1 MTLVQVLQ
9 ATLETGRRAV
19 VRMRLH
25 SRDADGG
32 WVETWTTTFPPE
44 DLGLPTMVRGE
55 PLHDSGFRLP
65 AVVARELPQHLSRGA
80 RVTWMQLCE
89 PFGYLGM
96 VPWEGLLA
104 SVVPGALVRLPTI
117 DLAAR
122 TPSSDLQVA
131 VLAVP
136 SDPDRPGTAGEAL
149 QGMRLEAAS
158 RWRSWT
164 HAPPVQAPL
173 GRRGEGRTERA
184 PEARLTAADVDVLVG
199 AILHG
204 SPRRTTV
211 HVVTTP
217 LLYHGLR
224 ALWRGRRWPVHLHD
238 PRPGSGPLGY
248 GPLGY
253 GRPRAAP
260 TDWFGLVTAAMGGEQ
275 ADVVHL
281 VCGATVSGNRVKL
294 TLADPPEDVVGAG
307 SRFVS
312 LTTLRG
318 FLDGLGAW
326 SVHLSAPPG
335 DPCVPALRMA
345 ASRLLEER
353 PGPVS
358 FTDLGRDVD
367 ASDVRGAYAFLC
379 RADPA
384 LPPRHPGSLLAC
396 EPYRVRGGTSL
407 RGGPHTTIEAPAAA
421 HPSGAIGAIIHD
433 AETPA
438 WVAAA
443 QRFIEQRHLELARL
457 RRDAP
462 VGSSTPESR
471 NAIEGIEEAI
481 SDLTAVIEQWAAEQ
495 RETS

>member
-1 MTLVQVLQ
+1 MSLVQVLQ
-9 ATLETGRRAV
+9 ATLEAERRAS
-19 VRMRLH
+19 VRLRLH
-25 SRDADGG
+25 SRGEDGA
-32 WVETWTTTFPPE
+32 WAQTWTTTFPPE

-65 AVVARELPQHLSRGA
+65 SAVARELAPHLSRGA

-96 VPWEGLLA
+96 VPWEALLA
-104 SVVPGALVRLPTI
+104 PLVPGALVRLPTI

-122 TPSSDLQVA
+122 TPSTDLQVA

-136 SDPDRPGTAGEAL
+136 PDPERPSAASETL
-149 QGMRLEAAS
+149 HGMRLDAVS
-158 RWRSWT
+158 RLRSWT
-164 HAPPVQAPL
+164 HAPPEQAARSRRGL
-173 GRRGEGRTERA
+173 GRDVRPAET
-184 PEARLTAADVDVLVG
+184 RLTAEDVDVLVT

-217 LLYHGLR
+217 LVYHGLR

-238 PRPGSGPLGY
+238 PRPAGGAL
-248 GPLGY
+248 LH
-253 GRPRAAP
+253 GRTGDAP
-260 TDWFGLVTAAMGGEQ
+260 SDWFGLVTAAMGGEQ

-281 VCGATVSGNRVKL
+281 VCGARVAGNRVRL
-294 TLADPPEDVVGAG
+294 TFADPPDNGWG
-307 SRFVS
+307 SASRLVS
-312 LTTLRG
+312 LTVLRG

-326 SVHLSAPPG
+326 SVHLSAAPG

-345 ASRLLEER
+345 AARLLEER

-384 LPPRHPGSLLAC
+384 LPPRHPGSLLGC
-396 EPYRVRGGTSL
+396 EPYRVRGGGSL
-407 RGGPHTTIEAPAAA
+407 QGGPHTTIVAPAAA
-421 HPSGAIGAIIHD
+421 HPSGAIDAIIHD

-462 VGSSTPESR
+462 VGSSTPEAR
-471 NAIEGIEEAI
+471 NTIEGIEEAI
-481 SDLTAVIEQWAAEQ
+481 ADLTAVIEQWAAEQ
-495 RETS
+495 RESS

>member
-1 MTLVQVLQ
+1 MSLVQVLQ
-9 ATLETGRRAV
+9 ATIETRRRAA

-25 SRDADGG
+25 TRLPDETWS
-32 WVETWTTTFPPE
+32 ETWTTSFAPE
-44 DLGLPTMVRGE
+44 ELGLPSTVRGE

-65 AVVARELPQHLSRGA
+65 AVVTQELPQHLSRGA

-104 SVVPGALVRLPTI
+104 PLVPGALVRLPTI

-122 TPSSDLQVA
+122 TPSADLQVA
-131 VLAVP
+131 LLAVP
-136 SDPDRPGTAGEAL
+136 PDPDRPGAANEVL
-149 QGMRLEAAS
+149 HGMRLEATS
-158 RWRSWT
+158 RLRSWA
-164 HAPPVQAPL
+164 HAPPEQRP
-173 GRRGEGRTERA
+173 RRAGGRTTRA
-184 PEARLTAADVDVLVG
+184 ADPRLTAADVDVLVT
-199 AILHG
+199 AILDG

-217 LLYHGLR
+217 WIYHGLK
-224 ALWRGRRWPVHLHD
+224 ALWRGRRWSVHLHD
-238 PRPGSGPLGY
+238 PRPGGGVLGH
-248 GPLGY
+248 
-253 GRPRAAP
+253 GREREDAA
-260 TDWFGLVTAAMGGEQ
+260 DWFGLLTAAMRGEQ

-281 VCGATVSGNRVKL
+281 VCGASVSGNRVRL
-294 TLADPPEDVVGAG
+294 ALADPPDEASATA
-307 SRFVS
+307 SRFVPLS
-312 LTTLRG
+312 TLRG

-326 SVHLSAPPG
+326 SVHLSAAPG

-367 ASDVRGAYAFLC
+367 ASDVRGAYAFVC
-379 RADPA
+379 RQDPA

-396 EPYRVRGGTSL
+396 EPYRVRGGSAVQ
-407 RGGPHTTIEAPAAA
+407 GGPHTPIVAPAAA
-421 HPSGAIGAIIHD
+421 HPTGAIAEIIHD
-433 AETPA
+433 EETPA

-462 VGSSTPESR
+462 IGAATPESR
-471 NAIEGIEEAI
+471 HAVEGVEEAI
-481 SDLTAVIEQWAAEQ
+481 ADLSAVIEQWAAG
-495 RETS
+495 RERA